1 MNFLFHNNKET
12 IKDEIGLLVFILV
25 CIVVGAVLFAYA
37 PAFWII
43 SSSVIK
49 TFGLAWILVGVM
61 FLPGFF
67 YRLTTNESH
76 KKSDRK

>member
-25 CIVVGAVLFAYA
+25 CIAVGTVLFAFA
-37 PAFWII
+37 PTFWII

-49 TFGLAWILVGVM
+49 TFGLAWILLGVM

-67 YRLTTNESH
+67 YRLATNESQN
-76 KKSDRK
+76 KGEQE